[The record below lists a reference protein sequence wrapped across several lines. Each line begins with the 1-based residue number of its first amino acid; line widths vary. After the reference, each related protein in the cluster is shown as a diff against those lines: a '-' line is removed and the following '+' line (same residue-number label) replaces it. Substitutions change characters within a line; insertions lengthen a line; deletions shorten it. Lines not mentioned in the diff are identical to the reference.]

1 VYATHIYIYKS
12 AFDAASEGRTTITIA
27 HRLSTII
34 NANEI
39 LVLKDGVVVERGSHS
54 ALLQVEKGI
63 FKEMWEAQQQAEA
76 ESSTSEESK
85 PETDGKDGFNNKVK
99 VVKMGTKSQGKDDD
113 SDDRGLGLGYHSH
126 GHHSHLTLERTS
138 NSSSSGG
145 AAAAAAAETRRNGG
159 TGTSTDTSVTSGAT
173 VSNGLLS
180 KPSGGRTH
188 MI

>member
-1 VYATHIYIYKS
+1 MFLMYLHIFQS

-54 ALLQVEKGI
+54 ALIQVEKGI

-76 ESSTSEESK
+76 ESSSSEESK
-85 PETDGKDGFNNKVK
+85 PETDGKDSFNKEK
-99 VVKMGTKSQGKDDD
+99 VVKMGTKFQGKDD
-113 SDDRGLGLGYHSH
+113 SDDRGLGLGHHSH
-126 GHHSHLTLERTS
+126 GHHSHHTLER
-138 NSSSSGG
+138 SSVGG
-145 AAAAAAAETRRNGG
+145 GGGGGDTPRNGG
-159 TGTSTDTSVTSGAT
+159 TSVTSGAT
-173 VSNGLLS
+173 VSNNGLLS